1 MRKAIFIGAPMQWL
15 LLVSAWVLLLSAC
28 ATPSPRP
35 VSPAELKT
43 VQPSQDLE
51 REKRLLAAQPPAF
64 TERAFP
70 ATKPPVQPPEP
81 SSRLYSI
88 TFQKATLGEALSALT
103 KDSDYNMIVEADI
116 DLTRTITVRLNKVTL
131 TEALEMI
138 VVNGAGYAWS
148 FADGVLRI
156 QRFAEKI
163 YHLDHLDL
171 TGETNIEVG
180 GDLLASGVN
189 STSVAGKYQV
199 KAKKPEA
206 SSDLW
211 TALSEALDGLKS
223 ADAILRMNR
232 NSGVI
237 YMADTPGRIAA
248 MVRFLDSLSE
258 SLHRQV
264 FIEAKIMEVILK
276 DDQKTGIDWTKLNV
290 DFTSGSAI
298 LPDIF
303 TLEFNSD
310 GQITKSNTSRFSAV
324 LDFLR
329 TQGDVAVLANPHI
342 SVINRQSAV
351 LTVGSQFPYTDI
363 DGVDRDL
370 ETGVVTIG
378 TSIKRALLGLQLG
391 ITPLISS
398 DGLVTLNIVPTLT
411 RIQREVALEIPTSGT
426 GAPQTISNPVIDL
439 QELATTVRVRAGQS
453 VVLAG
458 LISKLRKLNHEGLP
472 LLADLPF
479 LGKLFKRIETSE
491 ESVELVILITPYIK
505 TAG

>member
-1 MRKAIFIGAPMQWL
+1 MIPTAIMIATWL
-15 LLVSAWVLLLSAC
+15 GRLVLVGGLASLFLNAC
-28 ATPSPRP
+28 ALPNPRP
-35 VSPAELKT
+35 VSQEDLKAAQPAR
-43 VQPSQDLE
+43 DLE
-51 REKRLLAAQPPAF
+51 KEKRLLAPQPPPVVEKEPSA
-64 TERAFP
+64 P
-70 ATKPPVQPPEP
+70 PPVEPP
-81 SSRLYSI
+81 SRLYSI
-88 TFQKATLGEALSALT
+88 TFQKATLSEALAALT
-103 KDSDYNMIVEADI
+103 KDSEYNLVIDSAV
-116 DLTRTITVRLNKVTL
+116 DLTRSVTVRLNKVNL
-131 TEALEMI
+131 NQALDMI

-148 FADGVLRI
+148 IVDRALHI
-156 QRFAEKI
+156 QRFAERI

-171 TGETNIEVG
+171 TGETVIEVG

-199 KAKKPEA
+199 KAKKPEQ

-211 TALSEALDGLKS
+211 AALAEALEGLKS
-223 ADAILRMNR
+223 PDAVLRINR

-290 DFTSGSAI
+290 EFTSGSSI

-303 TLEFNSD
+303 TLEFNGD
-310 GQITKSNTSRFSAV
+310 GQIAKSNTSRFSAV

-329 TQGDVAVLANPHI
+329 TQGDVTVLANPHI

-391 ITPLISS
+391 ITPLISNE
-398 DGLVTLNIVPTLT
+398 GLVTLNIVPTLT
-411 RIQREVALEIPTSGT
+411 RIQREVALEIPTSGI

-439 QELATTVRVRAGQS
+439 QELATTVRVRGGQS

-458 LISKLRKLNHEGLP
+458 LISKIRKLNHEGLP
-472 LLADLPF
+472 MLGDVPLI
-479 LGKLFKRIETSE
+479 GKLFKRMETTE
-491 ESVELVILITPYIK
+491 ENVELVILITPYIK
-505 TAG
+505 GSL

>member
-1 MRKAIFIGAPMQWL
+1 MQWL

-43 VQPSQDLE
+43 AQPSRDLE

-64 TERAFP
+64 TERALP
-70 ATKPPVQPPEP
+70 AAKPPAPPPEP

-116 DLTRTITVRLNKVTL
+116 DLARTITVRLNKVSL

-138 VVNGAGYAWS
+138 VVNGAGYAWR

-199 KAKKPEA
+199 KAKKPEQ

-211 TALSEALDGLKS
+211 AALSEALEGLKS
-223 ADAILRMNR
+223 ADGILRINR

-479 LGKLFKRIETSE
+479 LGKLFKHIETSE

-505 TAG
+505 TTT

>member
-1 MRKAIFIGAPMQWL
+1 MVAPWIHRLLLLGGWL
-15 LLVSAWVLLLSAC
+15 LMLNACVL
-28 ATPSPRP
+28 PSPRP
-35 VSPAELKT
+35 VVQEELKSLHPSRDLETEKRRWIAKPQLPAESVLPT
-43 VQPSQDLE
+43 VKSVEPPS
-51 REKRLLAAQPPAF
+51 RF
-64 TERAFP
+64 
-70 ATKPPVQPPEP
+70 
-81 SSRLYSI
+81 YSI
-88 TFQKATLGEALSALT
+88 TFQKASLGEVLAALT
-103 KDSDYNMIVEADI
+103 KDSDYNLIIDSNI
-116 DLTRTITVRLNKVTL
+116 DLTRSITVRLNKVTL
-131 TEALEMI
+131 NQALDMI
-138 VVNGAGYAWS
+138 VVNGAGYAWTIS
-148 FADGVLRI
+148 EGALHI

-171 TGETNIEVG
+171 MGETNIEVG

-189 STSVAGKYQV
+189 SSSVAGKYQV
-199 KAKKPEA
+199 KAKKPEQ

-211 TALSEALDGLKS
+211 GALGEALEGLKS
-223 ADAILRMNR
+223 PDALLRINR

-237 YMADTPGRIAA
+237 YMADTPNRIAA

-276 DDQKTGIDWTKLNV
+276 DDQKTGIDWTKLNM

-298 LPDIF
+298 LPDF
-303 TLEFNSD
+303 FSLEFNGD
-310 GQITKSNTSRFSAV
+310 GQIAKSNTSRFSAV

-439 QELATTVRVRAGQS
+439 QELATTVRVRGGQS

-458 LISKLRKLNHEGLP
+458 LISKIRKLNHEGLP

-479 LGKLFKRIETSE
+479 LGKLFKHIETSE

-505 TAG
+505 EAG

>member
-1 MRKAIFIGAPMQWL
+1 LAPKAP
-15 LLVSAWVLLLSAC
+15 
-28 ATPSPRP
+28 P
-35 VSPAELKT
+35 VSE
-43 VQPSQDLE
+43 
-51 REKRLLAAQPPAF
+51 
-64 TERAFP
+64 
-70 ATKPPVQPPEP
+70 KPPVVAKPLEP
-81 SSRLYSI
+81 TSRVYSI
-88 TFQKATLGEALSALT
+88 TFQKASLSEALAALT
-103 KDSDYNMIVEADI
+103 KDSDYNLIIDADI
-116 DLTRTITVRLNKVTL
+116 DLARSITVRLNKVTL
-131 TEALEMI
+131 SQALDMI

-148 FADGVLRI
+148 VNDGALHIR
-156 QRFAEKI
+156 RFAEKI

-199 KAKKPEA
+199 KAKKPEQ

-211 TALSEALDGLKS
+211 AALAEALEGLKS
-223 ADAILRMNR
+223 PDAILRINR

-237 YMADTPGRIAA
+237 YMADTPSRIAA

-290 DFTSGSAI
+290 DFTSGSSI

-303 TLEFNSD
+303 TLEFNGD
-310 GQITKSNTSRFSAV
+310 GQIAKSNVSRFSAV

-439 QELATTVRVRAGQS
+439 QELATTVRVRGGQS

-458 LISKLRKLNHEGLP
+458 LISKIRKLNHEGLP
-472 LLADLPF
+472 MLGDLPF
-479 LGKLFKRIETSE
+479 LGKLFKHIATSE
-491 ESVELVILITPYIK
+491 ESAELVILLTPYIK
-505 TAG
+505 EAI

>member
-1 MRKAIFIGAPMQWL
+1 
-15 LLVSAWVLLLSAC
+15 
-28 ATPSPRP
+28 
-35 VSPAELKT
+35 
-43 VQPSQDLE
+43 
-51 REKRLLAAQPPAF
+51 
-64 TERAFP
+64 
-70 ATKPPVQPPEP
+70 
-81 SSRLYSI
+81 
-88 TFQKATLGEALSALT
+88 
-103 KDSDYNMIVEADI
+103 
-116 DLTRTITVRLNKVTL
+116 
-131 TEALEMI
+131 
-138 VVNGAGYAWS
+138 
-148 FADGVLRI
+148 LRI
-156 QRFAEKI
+156 
-163 YHLDHLDL
+163 
-171 TGETNIEVG
+171 
-180 GDLLASGVN
+180 
-189 STSVAGKYQV
+189 
-199 KAKKPEA
+199 
-206 SSDLW
+206 
-211 TALSEALDGLKS
+211 
-223 ADAILRMNR
+223 NR

-237 YMADTPGRIAA
+237 YMADTPSRIAA

-290 DFTSGSAI
+290 DFTSGSSI

-303 TLEFNSD
+303 TLEFNGD
-310 GQITKSNTSRFSAV
+310 GQIAKSNVSRFSAV

-439 QELATTVRVRAGQS
+439 QELATTVRVRGGQS

-458 LISKLRKLNHEGLP
+458 LISKIRKLNHEGLP
-472 LLADLPF
+472 MLGDLPF
-479 LGKLFKRIETSE
+479 LGKLFKHIATSE
-491 ESVELVILITPYIK
+491 ESAELVILLTPYIK
-505 TAG
+505 EAI

>member
-1 MRKAIFIGAPMQWL
+1 MRNAMIRTRWIHR
-15 LLVSAWVLLLSAC
+15 LLLSGGLALALSAC
-28 ATPSPRP
+28 VLPAPRP
-35 VSPAELKT
+35 VAHE
-43 VQPSQDLE
+43 D
-51 REKRLLAAQPPAF
+51 LAAQQPARDLEKAKRPWTPPPAAPM
-64 TERAFP
+64 E
-70 ATKPPVQPPEP
+70 KPLPPEKP
-81 SSRLYSI
+81 LEPPSRLYSI
-88 TFQKATLGEALSALT
+88 TFQKASLGEALTALT
-103 KDSDYNMIVEADI
+103 KDSDYNLIVDADI
-116 DLTRTITVRLNKVTL
+116 DLTRSITVRLKQVTL
-131 TEALEMI
+131 TQALDMM
-138 VVNGAGYAWS
+138 VVNGAGYAWRIR
-148 FADGVLRI
+148 DGALHI

-163 YHLDHLDL
+163 YHLDHLDI

-199 KAKKPEA
+199 KAKKPEQ

-211 TALSEALDGLKS
+211 GALAEALEGLKS
-223 ADAILRMNR
+223 PDAILRINR

-237 YMADTPGRIAA
+237 YMADTPSRIAA

-290 DFTSGSAI
+290 DFTSGSSI

-303 TLEFNSD
+303 TLEFNGD
-310 GQITKSNTSRFSAV
+310 GQIAKSNTSRFSAV

-439 QELATTVRVRAGQS
+439 QELATTVRVRGGQS

-479 LGKLFKRIETSE
+479 LGRLFKHVETSE

-505 TAG
+505 ETI

>member
-1 MRKAIFIGAPMQWL
+1 
-15 LLVSAWVLLLSAC
+15 
-28 ATPSPRP
+28 
-35 VSPAELKT
+35 
-43 VQPSQDLE
+43 
-51 REKRLLAAQPPAF
+51 
-64 TERAFP
+64 
-70 ATKPPVQPPEP
+70 
-81 SSRLYSI
+81 
-88 TFQKATLGEALSALT
+88 
-103 KDSDYNMIVEADI
+103 
-116 DLTRTITVRLNKVTL
+116 
-131 TEALEMI
+131 
-138 VVNGAGYAWS
+138 
-148 FADGVLRI
+148 
-156 QRFAEKI
+156 
-163 YHLDHLDL
+163 
-171 TGETNIEVG
+171 
-180 GDLLASGVN
+180 
-189 STSVAGKYQV
+189 
-199 KAKKPEA
+199 
-206 SSDLW
+206 
-211 TALSEALDGLKS
+211 
-223 ADAILRMNR
+223 
-232 NSGVI
+232 
-237 YMADTPGRIAA
+237 
-248 MVRFLDSLSE
+248 
-258 SLHRQV
+258 
-264 FIEAKIMEVILK
+264 
-276 DDQKTGIDWTKLNV
+276 V

-303 TLEFNSD
+303 ALEFNSD

-479 LGKLFKRIETSE
+479 LGKLFKHIETSE

-505 TAG
+505 TAS

>member
-1 MRKAIFIGAPMQWL
+1 MRNAMIVATRIHL
-15 LLVSAWVLLLSAC
+15 LLLLCGLALILGAC
-28 ATPSPRP
+28 ALASPRP
-35 VSPAELKT
+35 VAQEDLKAQHPAR
-43 VQPSQDLE
+43 DLE
-51 REKRLLAAQPPAF
+51 LEKRLWAP
-64 TERAFP
+64 
-70 ATKPPVQPPEP
+70 KSPPVSEKTLPVVKPLEP
-81 SSRLYSI
+81 ASRIYSI
-88 TFQKATLGEALSALT
+88 TFQKASLGEALAALT
-103 KDSDYNMIVEADI
+103 KDSDYNLIIDADV
-116 DLTRTITVRLNKVTL
+116 DLTRSITVRLNKVTL
-131 TEALEMI
+131 NQALDMI

-148 FADGVLRI
+148 ANDGALHIR
-156 QRFAEKI
+156 RFAEKI

-199 KAKKPEA
+199 KVKKPEQ

-211 TALSEALDGLKS
+211 AALAEALEGLKS
-223 ADAILRMNR
+223 ADAILRINR

-237 YMADTPGRIAA
+237 YMADTPNRIAA

-290 DFTSGSAI
+290 DFTSGSSI

-303 TLEFNSD
+303 ALEFNSD
-310 GQITKSNTSRFSAV
+310 GQIAKSNVSRFSAV

-411 RIQREVALEIPTSGT
+411 RIQREVVLEIPTSGT

-439 QELATTVRVRAGQS
+439 QELATTVRVRGGQS

-458 LISKLRKLNHEGLP
+458 LISKIRKLNHEGLP
-472 LLADLPF
+472 LLGDFPF
-479 LGKLFKRIETSE
+479 LGKLFKHIETSE
-491 ESVELVILITPYIK
+491 ENVELVILLTPYVKETI
-505 TAG
+505 

>member
-1 MRKAIFIGAPMQWL
+1 MRNVITVVPWIRRLA
-15 LLVSAWVLLLSAC
+15 LLSGLVLFLNAC
-28 ATPSPRP
+28 VLPHPRP
-35 VSPAELKT
+35 VVQDDLKAAQPAR
-43 VQPSQDLE
+43 DLE
-51 REKRLLAAQPPAF
+51 KEKRLQVPKPPPAV
-64 TERAFP
+64 EKEAP
-70 ATKPPVQPPEP
+70 VPKPVEPP
-81 SSRLYSI
+81 SRLYSI
-88 TFQKATLGEALSALT
+88 TFQKATLGEALAALT
-103 KDSDYNMIVEADI
+103 KDSDYNLVIDSAV
-116 DLTRTITVRLNKVTL
+116 DLTRSITVRLNKVNL
-131 TEALEMI
+131 NQALDMI

-148 FADGVLRI
+148 IADGALHI
-156 QRFAEKI
+156 QRFAERI

-171 TGETNIEVG
+171 IGETNIEIG

-199 KAKKPEA
+199 KAKKPEQ

-211 TALSEALDGLKS
+211 AALAEALDGLKS
-223 ADAILRMNR
+223 PDAVLRINR

-237 YMADTPGRIAA
+237 YMADTPSRIAA

-290 DFTSGSAI
+290 DFTSGSSI

-303 TLEFNSD
+303 TLELNSD

-329 TQGDVAVLANPHI
+329 TQGDVSVLANPHI

-411 RIQREVALEIPTSGT
+411 RIQREVALEIPTSGV

-439 QELATTVRVRAGQS
+439 QELATTVRVRGGQS

-458 LISKLRKLNHEGLP
+458 LISKIRKLNHEGLP
-472 LLADLPF
+472 MLGDLPF
-479 LGKLFKRIETSE
+479 LGKLFKHIETSE
-491 ESVELVILITPYIK
+491 ESIELVILITPYIK
-505 TAG
+505 GAI

>member
-1 MRKAIFIGAPMQWL
+1 MTLSLWIHRL
-15 LLVSAWVLLLSAC
+15 LLFCGLTLVLSAC
-28 ATPSPRP
+28 VLPAPRP
-35 VSPAELKT
+35 VVQEDLKAQQPAR
-43 VQPSQDLE
+43 DLE
-51 REKRLLAAQPPAF
+51 KEKRLRVPRPAPLQ
-64 TERAFP
+64 E
-70 ATKPPVQPPEP
+70 KPLPVEQQLEP
-81 SSRLYSI
+81 SARLYSI
-88 TFQKATLGEALSALT
+88 TFQKASLGEALAALT
-103 KDSDYNMIVEADI
+103 KDSDYNLIVDADI
-116 DLTRTITVRLNKVTL
+116 DLTRSITVRLNKVTL
-131 TEALEMI
+131 NQALDMM
-138 VVNGAGYAWS
+138 VVNGAGYAWRIS
-148 FADGVLRI
+148 EGALHI

-199 KAKKPEA
+199 KAKKPEQ

-211 TALSEALDGLKS
+211 GALGEALEGLKS
-223 ADAILRMNR
+223 PDAILRINR

-237 YMADTPGRIAA
+237 YMADTPSRIAA

-290 DFTSGSAI
+290 DFTSGSSL

-310 GQITKSNTSRFSAV
+310 GQIAKSNTSRFSAV

-398 DGLVTLNIVPTLT
+398 DGLVTMNIVPTLT
-411 RIQREVALEIPTSGT
+411 RIQREVVLEIPTSGA

-439 QELATTVRVRAGQS
+439 QELATTVRVRGGQS

-479 LGKLFKRIETSE
+479 LGRLFKHIETSE
-491 ESVELVILITPYIK
+491 ENVELVILITPYIK
-505 TAG
+505 ETS

>member
-1 MRKAIFIGAPMQWL
+1 MRNTMTLASWVLRL
-15 LLVSAWVLLLSAC
+15 LLMAGLAMMLNAC
-28 ATPSPRP
+28 ALSSPRP
-35 VSPAELKT
+35 V
-43 VQPSQDLE
+43 VQQDLKALQPARDLE
-51 REKRLLAAQPPAF
+51 KEKRLRIAQPP
-64 TERAFP
+64 P
-70 ATKPPVQPPEP
+70 AAEKALPAPTSVEPP
-81 SSRLYSI
+81 SRLYSI
-88 TFQKATLGEALSALT
+88 TFQKASLGEALAALT
-103 KDSDYNMIVEADI
+103 KDSDYNLIIDSNI
-116 DLTRTITVRLNKVTL
+116 DLARSITVRLNKVTL
-131 TEALEMI
+131 NQALDMI

-148 FADGVLRI
+148 ISEGALHI

-171 TGETNIEVG
+171 THETNIEVG

-199 KAKKPEA
+199 KAKKPEQ

-211 TALSEALDGLKS
+211 AALAEALEGLKS
-223 ADAILRMNR
+223 PDAILRINR

-237 YMADTPGRIAA
+237 YMADTPSRIAA

-276 DDQKTGIDWTKLNV
+276 DDQRTGIDWTKLNV
-290 DFTSGSAI
+290 EFTGGSAI

-303 TLEFNSD
+303 SLQFNGD
-310 GQITKSNTSRFSAV
+310 GQIVKSNTSRFSAV
-324 LDFLR
+324 VDFLR
-329 TQGDVAVLANPHI
+329 TQGDVAVLANPHL

-411 RIQREVALEIPTSGT
+411 RIQREVALEIPTSGI

-439 QELATTVRVRAGQS
+439 QELATTVRVRTGQS

-472 LLADLPF
+472 LLGDLPF

-491 ESVELVILITPYIK
+491 ESVELVILITPYVK
-505 TAG
+505 ETS

>member
-1 MRKAIFIGAPMQWL
+1 MRNVITVVPWIRRLA
-15 LLVSAWVLLLSAC
+15 LLSGLVLFLNAC
-28 ATPSPRP
+28 VLPHPRP
-35 VSPAELKT
+35 VVQDDLKAAQPAR
-43 VQPSQDLE
+43 DLE
-51 REKRLLAAQPPAF
+51 KEKRLQVPKPPPAV
-64 TERAFP
+64 EKEAP
-70 ATKPPVQPPEP
+70 VPKPVEPP
-81 SSRLYSI
+81 SRLYSI
-88 TFQKATLGEALSALT
+88 TFQKATLGEALAALT
-103 KDSDYNMIVEADI
+103 RDSDYNLVIDSAV
-116 DLTRTITVRLNKVTL
+116 DLTRSITVRLNKVNL
-131 TEALEMI
+131 NQALDMI

-148 FADGVLRI
+148 IADGALHI
-156 QRFAEKI
+156 QRFAERI

-171 TGETNIEVG
+171 IGETNIEIG

-199 KAKKPEA
+199 KAKKPEQ

-211 TALSEALDGLKS
+211 AALAEALDGLKS
-223 ADAILRMNR
+223 PDAVLRINR

-237 YMADTPGRIAA
+237 YMADTPSRIAA

-290 DFTSGSAI
+290 DFTSGSSI

-303 TLEFNSD
+303 TLELNSD

-329 TQGDVAVLANPHI
+329 TQGDVSVLANPHI

-411 RIQREVALEIPTSGT
+411 RIQREVALEIPTSGV

-439 QELATTVRVRAGQS
+439 QELATTVRVRGGQS

-458 LISKLRKLNHEGLP
+458 LISKIRKLNHEGLP
-472 LLADLPF
+472 MLGDLPF
-479 LGKLFKRIETSE
+479 LGKLFKHIETSE
-491 ESVELVILITPYIK
+491 ESIELVILITPYIK
-505 TAG
+505 GAI

>member
-1 MRKAIFIGAPMQWL
+1 MPNTIFIQRL
-15 LLVSAWVLLLSAC
+15 LLMSAWILILSAC

-35 VSPAELKT
+35 VPHETLQAVNPAR
-43 VQPSQDLE
+43 DLE
-51 REKRLLAAQPPAF
+51 REKRHWTPPPPASAQRTLPAAKPAAQPL
-64 TERAFP
+64 E
-70 ATKPPVQPPEP
+70 PP
-81 SSRLYSI
+81 SRLYSI
-88 TFQKATLGEALSALT
+88 TLQRATLGEALAALT
-103 KDSDYNMIVEADI
+103 KDSVYNLIVEADI
-116 DLTRTITVRLNKVTL
+116 DLTRSITVRLNKVTL
-131 TEALEMI
+131 NEALEMI

-148 FADGVLRI
+148 IADGFLRI
-156 QRFAEKI
+156 QRFAERI

-171 TGETNIEVG
+171 IGETNIEVG

-199 KAKKPEA
+199 KAKKPEQ

-211 TALSEALDGLKS
+211 AALAEALEGLKS
-223 ADAILRMNR
+223 PDAILRINR

-237 YMADTPGRIAA
+237 FMADTPNRIAA

-264 FIEAKIMEVILK
+264 FIEAKIMEVNLK
-276 DDQKTGIDWTKLNV
+276 DDQRTGIDWTKLNV

-303 TLEFNSD
+303 SLEFNGD
-310 GQITKSNTSRFSAV
+310 GQIAKSNTSRFSAV

-329 TQGDVAVLANPHI
+329 TQGDVTVLANPHI

-439 QELATTVRVRAGQS
+439 QELATTVRVRGGQS

-472 LLADLPF
+472 MLADLPF
-479 LGKLFKRIETSE
+479 LGKLFKRMETSE
-491 ESVELVILITPYIK
+491 ENVELVILITPYIK
-505 TAG
+505 EAI

>member
-1 MRKAIFIGAPMQWL
+1 MIQTAIVIATWL
-15 LLVSAWVLLLSAC
+15 RRLVLVGGLASLFLNAC
-28 ATPSPRP
+28 ALPNPRP
-35 VSPAELKT
+35 VSQEDLKAAQPAR
-43 VQPSQDLE
+43 DLE
-51 REKRLLAAQPPAF
+51 KEKRLLAP
-64 TERAFP
+64 
-70 ATKPPVQPPEP
+70 KPPPVVEKEPLAPPPVEAP
-81 SSRLYSI
+81 SRLYSI
-88 TFQKATLGEALSALT
+88 TFQKATLSEALAALT
-103 KDSDYNMIVEADI
+103 KDSDYNLVIDSAV
-116 DLTRTITVRLNKVTL
+116 DLTRSVTVRLNKVNL
-131 TEALEMI
+131 NQALDMI

-148 FADGVLRI
+148 IVDGALHI
-156 QRFAEKI
+156 KRFAERI

-171 TGETNIEVG
+171 TGETIIEVG

-199 KAKKPEA
+199 KTKKPEQ

-211 TALSEALDGLKS
+211 AALAEALEGLKS
-223 ADAILRMNR
+223 PDAVLRINR

-237 YMADTPGRIAA
+237 YMADTPSRIAA

-264 FIEAKIMEVILK
+264 FIEAKIMEVILR

-290 DFTSGSAI
+290 EFTSGSSI

-303 TLEFNSD
+303 TLEFNGD
-310 GQITKSNTSRFSAV
+310 GQIAKSNTSRFSAV

-329 TQGDVAVLANPHI
+329 TQGDVTVLANPHI

-391 ITPLISS
+391 ITPLISN

-411 RIQREVALEIPTSGT
+411 RIQREVALEIPTSGI

-439 QELATTVRVRAGQS
+439 QELATTVRVRGGQS

-458 LISKLRKLNHEGLP
+458 LISKIRKLNHEGLP
-472 LLADLPF
+472 MLGDVPLI
-479 LGKLFKRIETSE
+479 GKLFKRMETTE
-491 ESVELVILITPYIK
+491 ENVELVILITPYIK
-505 TAG
+505 GSL

>member
-1 MRKAIFIGAPMQWL
+1 MLNAMIIAARIHRL
-15 LLVSAWVLLLSAC
+15 LLLYGLALILGAC
-28 ATPSPRP
+28 TLASPRP
-35 VSPAELKT
+35 VAHEDLKAQHPAR
-43 VQPSQDLE
+43 DLE
-51 REKRLLAAQPPAF
+51 REKRLIVPKPSPVSEK
-64 TERAFP
+64 T
-70 ATKPPVQPPEP
+70 PPVVKPLEP
-81 SSRLYSI
+81 TSRIYSI
-88 TFQKATLGEALSALT
+88 TFQKASLGEALAALT
-103 KDSDYNMIVEADI
+103 KDSDYNLIIDADV
-116 DLTRTITVRLNKVTL
+116 DLTRSITVRLNKVTL
-131 TEALEMI
+131 NQALDMI
-138 VVNGAGYAWS
+138 VVNGAGYAWGINEG
-148 FADGVLRI
+148 ALHIR
-156 QRFAEKI
+156 RFAEKI

-199 KAKKPEA
+199 KARKPEQ

-211 TALSEALDGLKS
+211 AALAEALEGLKS
-223 ADAILRMNR
+223 PDAILRINR

-237 YMADTPGRIAA
+237 YMADTPSRIAA

-290 DFTSGSAI
+290 DFTSGSAL

-303 TLEFNSD
+303 TLEFNGD
-310 GQITKSNTSRFSAV
+310 GQIAKSNTSRFSGV

-439 QELATTVRVRAGQS
+439 QELATTVRVRGGQS

-458 LISKLRKLNHEGLP
+458 LISKIRKINHEGLP
-472 LLADLPF
+472 LLADFPF
-479 LGKLFKRIETSE
+479 LGKLFKHIETSE
-491 ESVELVILITPYIK
+491 ENVELVILITPYIK
-505 TAG
+505 ETI

>member
-1 MRKAIFIGAPMQWL
+1 MRNAVIVASWIHRL
-15 LLVSAWVLLLSAC
+15 LLSCGLALLLSAC
-28 ATPSPRP
+28 VLPSPRP
-35 VSPAELKT
+35 VSHDDLKAQ
-43 VQPSQDLE
+43 QPSRDLE
-51 REKRLLAAQPPAF
+51 REKRLFLP
-64 TERAFP
+64 
-70 ATKPPVQPPEP
+70 KPPVSEKTPPAVKPLEP
-81 SSRLYSI
+81 PSRQYSI
-88 TFQKATLGEALSALT
+88 TFQKASLGEALAALT
-103 KDSDYNMIVEADI
+103 KDSDYNLIIDADI
-116 DLTRTITVRLNKVTL
+116 DLTRSITVRLNKVTL
-131 TEALEMI
+131 NQALDMI
-138 VVNGAGYAWS
+138 VVNGAGYAW
-148 FADGVLRI
+148 RI
-156 QRFAEKI
+156 NEGALHVQRFVERI

-199 KAKKPEA
+199 KAKKPEQ

-211 TALSEALDGLKS
+211 AALGEALEGFKS
-223 ADAILRMNR
+223 PDAILRINR

-237 YMADTPGRIAA
+237 YMADTPSRIAA

-290 DFTSGSAI
+290 DFTSGSAL

-303 TLEFNSD
+303 TLEFNGD
-310 GQITKSNTSRFSAV
+310 GQIAKSNTSRFSAV

-439 QELATTVRVRAGQS
+439 QELATTVRVRGGQS

-458 LISKLRKLNHEGLP
+458 LISKIRKINHEGLP
-472 LLADLPF
+472 LLGDFPF
-479 LGKLFKRIETSE
+479 LGKLFKHTETSE
-491 ESVELVILITPYIK
+491 ENVELVILITPYIK
-505 TAG
+505 EAG

>member
-1 MRKAIFIGAPMQWL
+1 MEKEAP
-15 LLVSAWVLLLSAC
+15 V
-28 ATPSPRP
+28 PKP
-35 VSPAELKT
+35 VE
-43 VQPSQDLE
+43 
-51 REKRLLAAQPPAF
+51 PP
-64 TERAFP
+64 
-70 ATKPPVQPPEP
+70 
-81 SSRLYSI
+81 SRLYSI
-88 TFQKATLGEALSALT
+88 TFQKATLGEALAALT
-103 KDSDYNMIVEADI
+103 KDSDYNLVIDSAV
-116 DLTRTITVRLNKVTL
+116 DLTRSITVRLNKVNL
-131 TEALEMI
+131 NQALDMI

-148 FADGVLRI
+148 IADGALHI
-156 QRFAEKI
+156 QRFAERI

-171 TGETNIEVG
+171 IGETNIEIG

-199 KAKKPEA
+199 KAKKPEQ

-211 TALSEALDGLKS
+211 AALAEALDGLKS
-223 ADAILRMNR
+223 PDAVLRINR

-237 YMADTPGRIAA
+237 YMADTPSRIAA

-290 DFTSGSAI
+290 DFTSGSSI

-303 TLEFNSD
+303 TLELNSD

-329 TQGDVAVLANPHI
+329 TQGDVSVLANPHI

-411 RIQREVALEIPTSGT
+411 RIQREVALEIPTSGV

-439 QELATTVRVRAGQS
+439 QELATTVRVRGGQS

-458 LISKLRKLNHEGLP
+458 LISKIRKLNHEGLP
-472 LLADLPF
+472 MLGDLPF
-479 LGKLFKRIETSE
+479 LGKLFKHIETSE
-491 ESVELVILITPYIK
+491 ESIELVILITPYIK
-505 TAG
+505 GAI

>member
-1 MRKAIFIGAPMQWL
+1 
-15 LLVSAWVLLLSAC
+15 V
-28 ATPSPRP
+28 
-35 VSPAELKT
+35 E
-43 VQPSQDLE
+43 
-51 REKRLLAAQPPAF
+51 PP
-64 TERAFP
+64 
-70 ATKPPVQPPEP
+70 
-81 SSRLYSI
+81 SRLYSI
-88 TFQKATLGEALSALT
+88 TFQKATLGEALAALT
-103 KDSDYNMIVEADI
+103 KDSDYNLVIDSAV
-116 DLTRTITVRLNKVTL
+116 DLTRSITVRLNKVNL
-131 TEALEMI
+131 NQALDMI

-148 FADGVLRI
+148 IADGALHI
-156 QRFAEKI
+156 QRFAERI

-171 TGETNIEVG
+171 IGETNIEIG

-199 KAKKPEA
+199 KAKKPEQ

-211 TALSEALDGLKS
+211 AALAEALDGLKS
-223 ADAILRMNR
+223 PDAVLRINR

-237 YMADTPGRIAA
+237 YMADTPSRIAA

-290 DFTSGSAI
+290 DFTSGSSI

-303 TLEFNSD
+303 TLELNSD

-329 TQGDVAVLANPHI
+329 TQGDVSVLANPHI

-411 RIQREVALEIPTSGT
+411 RIQREVALEIPTSGV

-439 QELATTVRVRAGQS
+439 QELATTVRVRGGQS

-458 LISKLRKLNHEGLP
+458 LISKIRKLNHEGLP
-472 LLADLPF
+472 MLGDLPF

-491 ESVELVILITPYIK
+491 ESIELVILITPYIK
-505 TAG
+505 GAI

>member
-1 MRKAIFIGAPMQWL
+1 MRNAMTLTRWIHRL
-15 LLVSAWVLLLSAC
+15 LLFGGLTLALSAC
-28 ATPSPRP
+28 VLPTPRP
-35 VSPAELKT
+35 VVQEDLKAQQPARA
-43 VQPSQDLE
+43 LE
-51 REKRLLAAQPPAF
+51 KEKRLWTPPPAPRM
-64 TERAFP
+64 EKPLP
-70 ATKPPVQPPEP
+70 AEKPLEPPF
-81 SSRLYSI
+81 RLYSI
-88 TFQKATLGEALSALT
+88 TLQKASLGEALAALT
-103 KDSDYNMIVEADI
+103 KDSDYNLIVDADI
-116 DLTRTITVRLNKVTL
+116 DLTRSITVRLNQVTL
-131 TEALEMI
+131 TQALDMM
-138 VVNGAGYAWS
+138 VVNGAGYAWRIR
-148 FADGVLRI
+148 DGALHI

-199 KAKKPEA
+199 KAKKPEQ

-211 TALSEALDGLKS
+211 GALAEALEGFKS
-223 ADAILRMNR
+223 PDAILRINR

-237 YMADTPGRIAA
+237 YMADTPSRIAA

-290 DFTSGSAI
+290 DFTSGSSI

-303 TLEFNSD
+303 TLEFNGD
-310 GQITKSNTSRFSAV
+310 GQIAKTNTSRFSAV

-411 RIQREVALEIPTSGT
+411 RIQREVVLEIPTSGT

-439 QELATTVRVRAGQS
+439 QELATTVRVRGGQS

-458 LISKLRKLNHEGLP
+458 LISKLRKLNHQGLP

-479 LGKLFKRIETSE
+479 LGQLFKNVETSE

-505 TAG
+505 EAS

>member
-1 MRKAIFIGAPMQWL
+1 MRYALMVAPWL
-15 LLVSAWVLLLSAC
+15 RRLALWAGLILFLSAC
-28 ATPSPRP
+28 ALPHPRP
-35 VSPAELKT
+35 VAQDDLK
-43 VQPSQDLE
+43 
-51 REKRLLAAQPPAF
+51 AAQPARDLEK
-64 TERAFP
+64 ERRLHAP
-70 ATKPPVQPPEP
+70 KQPPPAAEKEP
-81 SSRLYSI
+81 PAPNPLESSSRLYSI
-88 TFQKATLGEALSALT
+88 TFQKATLGEALAALT
-103 KDSDYNMIVEADI
+103 KESDYNLVIDSAI
-116 DLTRTITVRLNKVTL
+116 DLTRSITVRLNKVNL
-131 TEALEMI
+131 HQALDMI

-148 FADGVLRI
+148 VADGALHI

-189 STSVAGKYQV
+189 STSVAGQYQV
-199 KAKKPEA
+199 KAKRPEQ

-211 TALSEALDGLKS
+211 AALGEALEGLKS
-223 ADAILRMNR
+223 PDAVLRINR

-237 YMADTPGRIAA
+237 YMADAPSRIAA

-290 DFTSGSAI
+290 DFTSGSSL

-303 TLEFNSD
+303 TLEFNGD
-310 GQITKSNTSRFSAV
+310 GQIAKSNTSRFAAV
-324 LDFLR
+324 VDFLR

-391 ITPLISS
+391 ITPLISN

-411 RIQREVALEIPTSGT
+411 RIQREVALEIPTSGV

-439 QELATTVRVRAGQS
+439 QELATTVRVRGGQS

-458 LISKLRKLNHEGLP
+458 LISKIRKLNHEGLP
-472 LLADLPF
+472 MLGELPF
-479 LGKLFKRIETSE
+479 LGKLFKHIESSE
-491 ESVELVILITPYIK
+491 ENVELVILITPYIK
-505 TAG
+505 GAL

>member
-1 MRKAIFIGAPMQWL
+1 MRNAKMIAPWIHRLFLLGGMALIFT
-15 LLVSAWVLLLSAC
+15 AC
-28 ATPSPRP
+28 AFSSPRP
-35 VSPAELKT
+35 VVQEDLKAF
-43 VQPSQDLE
+43 QPSHDLE
-51 REKRLLAAQPPAF
+51 KEKRLWVA
-64 TERAFP
+64 
-70 ATKPPVQPPEP
+70 KPPPFAEKALPAVKPVEPP
-81 SSRLYSI
+81 SRLYSI
-88 TFQKATLGEALSALT
+88 TFQKASLGEALAALT
-103 KDSDYNMIVEADI
+103 KDSEYNLIIDSNI
-116 DLTRTITVRLNKVTL
+116 DLTRSITVRLNKVSL
-131 TEALEMI
+131 NQALDMI

-148 FADGVLRI
+148 ISEGTLHI

-199 KAKKPEA
+199 KAKKPEQ

-211 TALSEALDGLKS
+211 AALAEALEGFKS
-223 ADAILRMNR
+223 PDAILRINR

-237 YMADTPGRIAA
+237 YMADTPSRIAA

-290 DFTSGSAI
+290 AFTNGSAI

-310 GQITKSNTSRFSAV
+310 GQIVKSNTSRFSAV

-479 LGKLFKRIETSE
+479 LGKLFKHVETSE

-505 TAG
+505 ETI

>member
-1 MRKAIFIGAPMQWL
+1 MRNVITVVPWIRRLA
-15 LLVSAWVLLLSAC
+15 LLSGLVLFLNAC
-28 ATPSPRP
+28 VLPHPRP
-35 VSPAELKT
+35 VVQDDLKAAQPAR
-43 VQPSQDLE
+43 DLE
-51 REKRLLAAQPPAF
+51 KEKRLQVPKPPAAV
-64 TERAFP
+64 E
-70 ATKPPVQPPEP
+70 KEPPVPKPVEPP
-81 SSRLYSI
+81 SRLYSI
-88 TFQKATLGEALSALT
+88 TFQKATLGEALAALT
-103 KDSDYNMIVEADI
+103 KDSDYNLVIDSAV
-116 DLTRTITVRLNKVTL
+116 DLTRSITVRLNKVNL
-131 TEALEMI
+131 NQALDMI

-148 FADGVLRI
+148 IADGALHI
-156 QRFAEKI
+156 QRFAERI

-171 TGETNIEVG
+171 IGETNIEIG

-199 KAKKPEA
+199 KAKKPEQ

-211 TALSEALDGLKS
+211 AALAEALDGLKS
-223 ADAILRMNR
+223 PDAVLRINR

-237 YMADTPGRIAA
+237 YMADTPSRIAA

-290 DFTSGSAI
+290 DFTSGSSI

-303 TLEFNSD
+303 TLELNSD

-329 TQGDVAVLANPHI
+329 TQGDVSVLANPHI

-411 RIQREVALEIPTSGT
+411 RIQREVALEIPTSGV

-439 QELATTVRVRAGQS
+439 QELATTVRVRGGQS

-458 LISKLRKLNHEGLP
+458 LISKIRKLNHEGLP
-472 LLADLPF
+472 MLGDLPF
-479 LGKLFKRIETSE
+479 LGKLFKHIETSE
-491 ESVELVILITPYIK
+491 ESIELVILITPYIK
-505 TAG
+505 GAI

>member
-1 MRKAIFIGAPMQWL
+1 MRNAMMVAPLIHRL
-15 LLVSAWVLLLSAC
+15 LLLGGLALILTAC
-28 ATPSPRP
+28 ILPSPRP
-35 VSPAELKT
+35 VVQEDLKAF
-43 VQPSQDLE
+43 QPSRDLE
-51 REKRLLAAQPPAF
+51 NEKRLWVAKPPPAAEKALP
-64 TERAFP
+64 TAKSVE
-70 ATKPPVQPPEP
+70 PP
-81 SSRLYSI
+81 SRLYSI
-88 TFQKATLGEALSALT
+88 TFQKASLGEALAALT
-103 KDSDYNMIVEADI
+103 KDSDYNLIIDSNI
-116 DLTRTITVRLNKVTL
+116 DLARSITVRLNKVTL
-131 TEALEMI
+131 NQALDMI

-148 FADGVLRI
+148 ISEGALHI

-199 KAKKPEA
+199 KAKRPEQ

-211 TALSEALDGLKS
+211 AALAEALEGLKS
-223 ADAILRMNR
+223 PDAILRINR

-237 YMADTPGRIAA
+237 FMADTPSRIAA
-248 MVRFLDSLSE
+248 MVRFLDSMSE

-276 DDQKTGIDWTKLNV
+276 DDQKTGIDWAKLNV
-290 DFTSGSAI
+290 DFTSGSGI

-303 TLEFNSD
+303 TLQFNGD

-398 DGLVTLNIVPTLT
+398 DGLVTMNIVPTLT
-411 RIQREVALEIPTSGT
+411 RIQREVALEIPTSGI

-439 QELATTVRVRAGQS
+439 QELATTVRVRGGQS

-472 LLADLPF
+472 LLGDLPF
-479 LGKLFKRIETSE
+479 LGKLFKRVETSE
-491 ESVELVILITPYIK
+491 ENVELVILITPYIK
-505 TAG
+505 ETI

>member
-1 MRKAIFIGAPMQWL
+1 MIVASRTHRL
-15 LLVSAWVLLLSAC
+15 LLLCGLVLILGAC
-28 ATPSPRP
+28 ALASPRP
-35 VSPAELKT
+35 VAQEDLKAQHPAR
-43 VQPSQDLE
+43 DLE
-51 REKRLLAAQPPAF
+51 REKRLLAPNARPVSEKTLPA
-64 TERAFP
+64 A
-70 ATKPPVQPPEP
+70 KPLEP
-81 SSRLYSI
+81 TSRLYSI
-88 TFQKATLGEALSALT
+88 TFQKASLSEALAALT
-103 KDSDYNMIVEADI
+103 RDSEYNLIIDADV
-116 DLTRTITVRLNKVTL
+116 DLTRSITVRLNKVML
-131 TEALEMI
+131 SQALDMI

-148 FADGVLRI
+148 VNDGALHI

-199 KAKKPEA
+199 KAKKPEQ

-211 TALSEALDGLKS
+211 AALAEALEGLKS
-223 ADAILRMNR
+223 PDAILRINR

-237 YMADTPGRIAA
+237 YMADTPSRIAA

-290 DFTSGSAI
+290 DFTSGSSI

-303 TLEFNSD
+303 TLEFNGD
-310 GQITKSNTSRFSAV
+310 GQIAKSNVSRFSAV

-411 RIQREVALEIPTSGT
+411 RIQREVTLEIPTSGT
-426 GAPQTISNPVIDL
+426 GAAQTISNPVIDL
-439 QELATTVRVRAGQS
+439 QELATTVRVRGGQS
-453 VVLAG
+453 LVLAG
-458 LISKLRKLNHEGLP
+458 LISKIRKLNHEGLP
-472 LLADLPF
+472 LFGDFPF
-479 LGKLFKRIETSE
+479 LGKLFKHVETSE
-491 ESVELVILITPYIK
+491 ESAELVILITPYIK
-505 TAG
+505 ETI

>member
-1 MRKAIFIGAPMQWL
+1 MIIASQTRRLA
-15 LLVSAWVLLLSAC
+15 LSCLFALALGAC
-28 ATPSPRP
+28 ALAPPRP
-35 VSPAELKT
+35 VVQEDLKAQQPAR
-43 VQPSQDLE
+43 DLE
-51 REKRLLAAQPPAF
+51 REKRLLAPKAPPVSEKTPPA
-64 TERAFP
+64 A
-70 ATKPPVQPPEP
+70 KPLEPP
-81 SSRLYSI
+81 SRLYSI
-88 TFQKATLGEALSALT
+88 TFQKASLSEALAALT
-103 KDSDYNMIVEADI
+103 KDSDYNLIIDADI
-116 DLTRTITVRLNKVTL
+116 DLARSITVRLNKVTL
-131 TEALEMI
+131 SQALDMI

-148 FADGVLRI
+148 VNDGALHIR
-156 QRFAEKI
+156 RFAEKI

-199 KAKKPEA
+199 KAKKPEQ

-211 TALSEALDGLKS
+211 AALAEALEGLKS
-223 ADAILRMNR
+223 PDAILRINR

-237 YMADTPGRIAA
+237 YMADTPSRITA

-290 DFTSGSAI
+290 DFTSGSSI

-303 TLEFNSD
+303 TLEFNGD
-310 GQITKSNTSRFSAV
+310 GQIAKSNVSRFSAV

-411 RIQREVALEIPTSGT
+411 RIQREVTLEIPTSGI
-426 GAPQTISNPVIDL
+426 GAAQTISNPVIDL
-439 QELATTVRVRAGQS
+439 QELATTVRVRGGQS

-458 LISKLRKLNHEGLP
+458 LISKIRKLNHEGLP
-472 LLADLPF
+472 LFGDFPF
-479 LGKLFKRIETSE
+479 LGKLFKHIETSE
-491 ESVELVILITPYIK
+491 ESAELVILITPYIK
-505 TAG
+505 ETI

>member
-1 MRKAIFIGAPMQWL
+1 MQNTMTLASWVLRL
-15 LLVSAWVLLLSAC
+15 LLMGGLAMMLNAC
-28 ATPSPRP
+28 ALSSPRP
-35 VSPAELKT
+35 V
-43 VQPSQDLE
+43 VQQDLKALQPARDLE
-51 REKRLLAAQPPAF
+51 KEKRLRIAQPP
-64 TERAFP
+64 P
-70 ATKPPVQPPEP
+70 AAEKALPAPTSVEPP
-81 SSRLYSI
+81 SRLYSI
-88 TFQKATLGEALSALT
+88 TFQKASLGEALAALT
-103 KDSDYNMIVEADI
+103 KDSDYNLIIDSNI
-116 DLTRTITVRLNKVTL
+116 DLARSITVRLNKVTL
-131 TEALEMI
+131 NQALDMI

-148 FADGVLRI
+148 ISEGALHI

-171 TGETNIEVG
+171 THETNIEVG

-199 KAKKPEA
+199 KAKKPEQ

-211 TALSEALDGLKS
+211 AALAEALEGLKS
-223 ADAILRMNR
+223 PDAILRINR

-237 YMADTPGRIAA
+237 YMADTPSRIAA

-276 DDQKTGIDWTKLNV
+276 DDQRTGIDWTKLNV
-290 DFTSGSAI
+290 EFTGGSAI

-303 TLEFNSD
+303 SLQFNGD
-310 GQITKSNTSRFSAV
+310 GQIVKSNTSRFSAV
-324 LDFLR
+324 VDFLR
-329 TQGDVAVLANPHI
+329 TQGDVAVLANPHL

-411 RIQREVALEIPTSGT
+411 RIQREVALEIPTSGI

-439 QELATTVRVRAGQS
+439 QELATTVRVRTGQS

-472 LLADLPF
+472 LLGDLPF

-491 ESVELVILITPYIK
+491 ESVELVILITPYVK
-505 TAG
+505 ETS

>member
-1 MRKAIFIGAPMQWL
+1 MMRNSLIIASQTRL
-15 LLVSAWVLLLSAC
+15 LALSCLFALALGAC
-28 ATPSPRP
+28 ALTPPRP
-35 VSPAELKT
+35 VVQEDLKT
-43 VQPSQDLE
+43 QQPARELE
-51 REKRLLAAQPPAF
+51 REKRLLAP
-64 TERAFP
+64 
-70 ATKPPVQPPEP
+70 KVPPVSEKTPAAAKPLEP
-81 SSRLYSI
+81 TSRLYSI
-88 TFQKATLGEALSALT
+88 TFQKASLSEALAALT
-103 KDSDYNMIVEADI
+103 KDSDYNLIIDADI
-116 DLTRTITVRLNKVTL
+116 DLTRSITVRLNKVTL
-131 TEALEMI
+131 NQALDMI

-148 FADGVLRI
+148 VNDGALHIR
-156 QRFAEKI
+156 RFAEKI

-199 KAKKPEA
+199 KVKKPEQ

-211 TALSEALDGLKS
+211 GALAEALEGLKS
-223 ADAILRMNR
+223 PDAILRINR

-237 YMADTPGRIAA
+237 YMADTPSRIAA

-290 DFTSGSAI
+290 DFTSGSSI

-303 TLEFNSD
+303 TLEFNGD
-310 GQITKSNTSRFSAV
+310 GQIAKSNVSRFSAV

-439 QELATTVRVRAGQS
+439 QELATTVRVRGGQS

-458 LISKLRKLNHEGLP
+458 LISKIRKLNHEGLP
-472 LLADLPF
+472 MLGDLPF
-479 LGKLFKRIETSE
+479 LGKLFKHIATSE
-491 ESVELVILITPYIK
+491 ESAELVILLTPYIK
-505 TAG
+505 EAI